1 MAEETL
7 NSVEISSILTGLT
20 RNICKELS
28 LWLDSQRD
36 LGAQELPHED
46 IILQPQAPVLANARH
61 TAEKPA
67 AAMPV
72 NPAPQQP
79 AAQPAAQPVKPTAPE
94 ASKPAQTT
102 AKPASTGLMGSM
114 QSFRAMRNAVPQ
126 NRYDTP
132 EERRLG
138 LNTLNARM
146 NSCRQCV
153 LGSTRRG
160 VLCGYGPADASMMFV
175 AAGGNPR
182 ELDKGRLMTDDAAA
196 LFDKIVTAMGTLD
209 PEAAADRI
217 YMTNVIKCA
226 AVPPRGKSM
235 DVARSCLANLR
246 QEVRIVSPKVIV
258 IWGELA
264 LKAMFGGDMN
274 ISQARGTWQIFEGVP
289 AIATH
294 HPLEMLKNPKLK
306 GRVWSDLQAAVA
318 RLKELNLKI

>member
-1 MAEETL
+1 
-7 NSVEISSILTGLT
+7 
-20 RNICKELS
+20 
-28 LWLDSQRD
+28 
-36 LGAQELPHED
+36 
-46 IILQPQAPVLANARH
+46 
-61 TAEKPA
+61 
-67 AAMPV
+67 
-72 NPAPQQP
+72 
-79 AAQPAAQPVKPTAPE
+79 
-94 ASKPAQTT
+94 
-102 AKPASTGLMGSM
+102 M

-146 NSCRQCV
+146 NSCRQCA

-160 VLCGYGPADASMMFV
+160 LLCGYGPADASMMFV

-196 LFDKIVTAMGTLD
+196 LFDKIITAMATLH

-235 DVARSCLANLR
+235 DVARSCLTNLR

-264 LKAMFGGDMN
+264 LKAMFGIDMN
-274 ISQARGTWQIFEGVP
+274 ISQARGVWQNFEGVP

-306 GRVWSDLQAAVA
+306 GRVWSDLQTAVA
-318 RLKELNLKI
+318 RLKEQNLKI